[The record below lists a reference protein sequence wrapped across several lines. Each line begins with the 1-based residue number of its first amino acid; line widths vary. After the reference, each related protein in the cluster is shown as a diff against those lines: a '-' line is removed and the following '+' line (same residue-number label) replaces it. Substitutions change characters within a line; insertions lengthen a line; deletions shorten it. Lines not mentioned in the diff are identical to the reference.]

1 MINIMKK
8 IYLFLFLP
16 FFLSG
21 LCVSEEWRCSGKLN
35 VSFGD
40 DYSYSY
46 SDYKISGSSF
56 YSLCISDESA
66 YKGNETGKGYL
77 KEGSVVKITYTPATL
92 DWFNYHGGGAT
103 GGPSADHYGGN
114 STRLLINDE
123 RINVSKTYTV
133 TGDMHIQLL
142 KYGYQG
148 EWGKS
153 FPTKEGT
160 IFDLN
165 LICDGDV
172 PQLKIEM
179 QTSDNSD
186 YVDGS
191 WTTENVTFKLS
202 GSDASGLKGYL
213 VSTDGGINW
222 SDVTDVLPAP
232 FIKQAA
238 YTVSTEGIYAFCFR
252 AVDNF
257 GDTSELQSRIVKID
271 RTPPSIKFN
280 AEGYEAGT
288 WVQNPVTVRVHAEDA
303 NKVESLVLYAD
314 DIVSTGLLSVAAGN
328 AEIYEVSAA
337 AVDESGKRSSKIF
350 GSVKLDRKAP
360 VIGTVGLAFEAPAD
374 GKLMQYLDAESA
386 VSDAGVNSGLA
397 EITVQYKI
405 GSGRFVPVEHTDL
418 SPASVY
424 DCRCRIPLDGID
436 RSSDKTVYVQFTAED
451 AAGNSSVRTAS
462 ILLPAAMHA
471 SAGTADSRVD
481 GSLIKTKITLGA
493 ISPGS
498 YGAVRYRRTFLAGSV
513 EITEDNFDTFFQ
525 ESERSVWRNLT
536 GMQTLHESQLVSS
549 ENDGVRTYYYEDTI
563 AADSGFGHKN
573 IRYTFYET
581 PPNCSFT
588 EYNGGPAAFLLAD
601 NKGIITW
608 KITGR
613 GGKELILGAD
623 GSESHRDKDFVL
635 PSNGMVQI
643 SFRVQDYD
651 MEPYRLMLKQV
662 TGIDSGNGGTYLLR
676 QQLEGAVSAGATGG
690 CTGSSGSAD
699 EDGLRLYSDEAAAS
713 GDGWVLFKEP
723 VYLTYNKPSC
733 FILTASEGY
742 AGSEYENETAVIK
755 LTAAAPDL
763 GGFTLSVSTGADYR
777 SGGITVRPYQAAA
790 LEIEPVSAER
800 TGTLY
805 GWNFG
810 DGSTA
815 DGLSV
820 SHAFKQDSART
831 GDTSTYSMQ
840 ITRNGSAAA
849 LIPVHVVDSRYGTL
863 YGNETWVGR
872 HVLLGT
878 VVIPDGMTLTIG
890 DGREIEGTD
899 VLCCSG
905 ADMNP
910 LIGIRVK
917 GGGKLI
923 INNGSKP
930 VTVTEAENT
939 GADGFRS
946 ADELVYGWGA
956 LYLEAGAEASITNS
970 LIQYADQGLEVCQGA
985 SLNIKDCILR
995 GNRTGLHIFGGAS
1008 AVLNDCTVTGN
1019 LVYGI
1024 KEDRTDN
1031 DSKITITINT
1041 ATIISGNEADY
1052 YKWDTGVLTAEEIE
1066 NKKAAER

>member
-1 MINIMKK
+1 MKERVFGFAMLLAGFVLSAGYGLTFSK
-8 IYLFLFLP
+8 KGD
-16 FFLSG
+16 LSG
-21 LCVSEEWRCSGKLN
+21 YQNGSGKNYSLSVSMPDASVYEGEDAVYIRDGTVLN
-35 VSFGD
+35 ILYSSAETSWSWESSGSGPGSYGEGGGGSCKTRLFINGKEKTDGSFTYTAGSTTTVLLKFMGGEGD
-40 DYSYSY
+40 SSGHSSSFDYSVWSKTFTVD
-46 SDYKISGSSF
+46 S
-56 YSLCISDESA
+56 
-66 YKGNETGKGYL
+66 T
-77 KEGSVVKITYTPATL
+77 
-92 DWFNYHGGGAT
+92 
-103 GGPSADHYGGN
+103 GPSAAVSAVTESGAVYTEGAWAGEPVILTFSGDDTGGCGIAAYVVE
-114 STRLLINDE
+114 SLSEPVYVPD
-123 RINVSKTYTV
+123 YTV
-133 TGDMHIQLL
+133 
-142 KYGYQG
+142 
-148 EWGKS
+148 
-153 FPTKEGT
+153 
-160 IFDLN
+160 N
-165 LICDGDV
+165 
-172 PQLKIEM
+172 
-179 QTSDNSD
+179 
-186 YVDGS
+186 
-191 WTTENVTFKLS
+191 TTQNVK
-202 GSDASGLKGYL
+202 
-213 VSTDGGINW
+213 V
-222 SDVTDVLPAP
+222 
-232 FIKQAA
+232 
-238 YTVSTEGIYAFCFR
+238 R
-252 AVDNF
+252 AVDNV
-257 GDTSELQSRIVKID
+257 GNEGAWTSFRVNID
-271 RTPPSIKFN
+271 RTPPVITFT
-280 AEGYEAGT
+280 ADGYEAGT
-288 WVQNPVTVRVHAEDA
+288 WVKGPVTVGVSAEDD
-303 NKVESLVLYAD
+303 NKVESVVLYAD
-314 DIVSTGLLSVAAGN
+314 GDVSTGVFSVAAGS
-328 AEIYEVSAA
+328 AGVYDVSAA
-337 AVDESGKRSSKIF
+337 AVDESGKSSSKSF

-374 GKLMQYLDAESA
+374 GKLMQYLAVSGN

-397 EITVQYKI
+397 EITVQYRT
-405 GSGRFVPVEHTDL
+405 GSGSFISAEHTAL
-418 SPASVY
+418 ASVSDY
-424 DCRCRIPLDGID
+424 DCSCRIPLDGID
-436 RSSDKTVYVQFTAED
+436 RSSDKTVYVQLTAED

-462 ILLPAAMHA
+462 ILLPAAIHA
-471 SAGTADSRVD
+471 SADTADSRVA

-493 ISPGS
+493 ISPDS
-498 YGAVRYRRTFLAGSV
+498 YGTVRYKRTFLAGSV
-513 EITEDNFDTFFQ
+513 EITEDNFNTFFQ
-525 ESERSVWRNLT
+525 ENERSVWRNLT
-536 GMQTLHESQLVSS
+536 GMQTLSAAQFVSS
-549 ENDGVRTYYYEDTI
+549 ENDGVRTYYFEDTI
-563 AADSGFGHKN
+563 ASDRGFGHKN

-581 PPNCSFT
+581 PLNCSFT

-623 GSESHRDKDFVL
+623 GSESRRDKDFVL

-643 SFRVQDYD
+643 AFRVQDYD
-651 MEPYRLMLKQV
+651 MEPYRLVLKQV

-676 QQLEGAVSAGATGG
+676 QQVEGAVSDGATGG
-690 CTGSSGSAD
+690 CTGSSGNAD
-699 EDGLRLYSDEAAAS
+699 ESGLRLYSDEAAAS
-713 GDGWVLFKEP
+713 GEGWVMFQEP

-763 GGFTLSVSTGADYR
+763 GGFTLSVSTGADYS

-790 LEIEPVSAER
+790 LEIEPVSGES
-800 TGTLY
+800 TGTVY

-840 ITRNGSAAA
+840 ITGNGSAAA

-910 LIGIRVK
+910 LSGIRVK

-939 GADGFRS
+939 GADGFRA
-946 ADELVYGWGA
+946 ADEQVCGWGT
-956 LYLEAGAEASITNS
+956 LYLESGAEASITNS

-985 SLNIKDCILR
+985 SVTIKDSTLS

-1031 DSKITITINT
+1031 GSKITITINT

-1052 YKWDTGVLTAEEIE
+1052 YKWDTGVLTAEEIDD
-1066 NKKAAER
+1066 KKAAER